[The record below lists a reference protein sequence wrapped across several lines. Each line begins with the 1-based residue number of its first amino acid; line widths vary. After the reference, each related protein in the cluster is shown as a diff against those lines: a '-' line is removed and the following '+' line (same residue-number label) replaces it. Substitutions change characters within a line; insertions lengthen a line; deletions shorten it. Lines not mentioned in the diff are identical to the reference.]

1 MFAFSHYSL
10 EVVDFN
16 EKVKVIQDGL
26 VKHGRTTSWLAEKV
40 NMDPSTL
47 SRRLSGKS
55 KRPSTNKPWVDE
67 ALALIR
73 DLDEKLSTP
82 AKTQTDVYYN
92 KDREDSARSDLLDR
106 LLTGETI
113 TVDAPSVEVGVPWSA
128 KGLSTVKRTLSAL
141 LGAASRIV
149 HVKNSF
155 QNIRGGSVIAFTEVD
170 YPSEDVYLL
179 FVSRTDPETE
189 LIGWIDPNFGSLIQG
204 ADGKTLP
211 LSEWQVKG
219 YCIAVSW
226 GLGDSFDDLRVS
238 KKGIGPRTRL

>member
-1 MFAFSHYSL
+1 MFAFSHYSH
-10 EVVDFN
+10 EVVDFG
-16 EKVKVIQDGL
+16 EKVKVIQEGL
-26 VKHGRTTSWLAEKV
+26 VKHGRTVTWLADQV
-40 NMDPSTL
+40 GMDPSTL

-55 KRPSTNKPWVDE
+55 KRASTNKPWVDD
-67 ALALIR
+67 ALALIIA
-73 DLDEKLSTP
+73 LDEKLSTP
-82 AKTQTDVYYN
+82 SKEQTNVYYN

-113 TVDAPSVEVGVPWSA
+113 TVDAPSVEVGIPWSA

-155 QNIRGGSVIAFTEVD
+155 QNIRGGSVIAFTDVD

-179 FVSRTDPETE
+179 FTSRSDSETE
-189 LIGWIDPNFGSLIQG
+189 LIGWIDPNFGSVIQG
-204 ADGKTLP
+204 VDGKTFP
-211 LSEWQVKG
+211 LSDWQVKG

>member
-1 MFAFSHYSL
+1 MDLHQKIDLIKAGMERHHL
-10 EVVDFN
+10 TIRGLAREVGVSPTALRHQIEGN
-16 EKVKVIQDGL
+16 
-26 VKHGRTTSWLAEKV
+26 A
-40 NMDPSTL
+40 
-47 SRRLSGKS
+47 
-55 KRPSTNKPWVDE
+55 KRGSTNKPWVD
-67 ALALIR
+67 AAIVYIFT
-73 DLDEKLSTP
+73 LDEKFSTP
-82 AKTQTDVYYN
+82 LNNYTGVYYN

-179 FVSRTDPETE
+179 FVSRADPETE